1 MEWTQRMVMSF
12 RINRETS
19 PVKIRD
25 PKMGGITDGTN
36 SRGTTI
42 GTKDGMMTQLDGLQR
57 EEPMLLSLDGHTI
70 TPACLGRMERVER
83 CLDSQA

>member
-1 MEWTQRMVMSF
+1 MEWTQRMVMSL
-12 RINRETS
+12 RINREIS

-36 SRGTTI
+36 SHGMTT
-42 GTKDGMMTQLDGLQR
+42 GTKDGVMTQLDGPRR
-57 EEPMLLSLDGHTI
+57 EEPMLSSLDGHTI
-70 TPACLGRMERVER
+70 TPACFGRMERVER